1 MLEKTIIQYQRAFN
15 GLVERLKGND
25 TVLAAMV
32 FGSVITGDLWDKSDL
47 DLFVIVNEKIPDIK
61 NITKL
66 TNPKHSKLKI
76 LMKINNQP

>member
-32 FGSVITGDLWDKSDL
+32 FGSVITGDLWDKSDI

-61 NITKL
+61 NIYTEERGV
-66 TNPKHSKLKI
+66 PVHI
-76 LMKINNQP
+76 